1 MTLIEDEPGADRVEA
16 ILRQAT
22 PTITWVSLLEIYYIS
37 LQRSGIA
44 EADRRYAL
52 AKRLPARFVE
62 SFDEPVILTAGRIKA
77 RHSVSLADALI
88 AAVAKVEGLS
98 LLHKDPEFESLTD
111 EIELE
116 SLPYKSSG

>member
-16 ILRQAT
+16 TLRQGT

-37 LQRSGIA
+37 LQRSGRA

-77 RHSVSLADALI
+77 RHRVSLADALI
-88 AAVAKVEGLS
+88 AAVANVEGLS
-98 LLHKDPEFESLTD
+98 LLHKDPEFESLAD

-116 SLPYKSSG
+116 SLP